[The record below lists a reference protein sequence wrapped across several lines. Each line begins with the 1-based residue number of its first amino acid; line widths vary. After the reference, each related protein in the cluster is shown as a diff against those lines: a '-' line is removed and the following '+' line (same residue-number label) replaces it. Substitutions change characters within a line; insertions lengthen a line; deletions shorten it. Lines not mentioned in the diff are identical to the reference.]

1 MNARRTWLLRALAL
15 ALLGLVFW
23 AYLDPHTVRDLS
35 ERVWSCV
42 G

>member
-1 MNARRTWLLRALAL
+1 MSPRRIWLWRALTL
-15 ALLGLVFW
+15 VLLGLVFW
-23 AYLDPHTVRDLS
+23 AYLDPHTMRDLS

>member
-1 MNARRTWLLRALAL
+1 MRTGRTWLLRALAL
-15 ALLGLVFW
+15 GLLGLVFW